1 MAKILG
7 FLFLTV
13 IPLLPQLITA
23 IVTRAAVSLGFGTA
37 TFFGVDMVFD
47 SVISKLSSSLSG
59 LPAEIVMM
67 IGLVGID
74 DALNIMLSAG
84 FTLFVFKGLTAVA
97 GRASIRNSVWR
108 KPGDNSEINWGA

>member
-1 MAKILG
+1 MGKILG

-13 IPLLPQLITA
+13 IPLLPQLIA
-23 IVTRAAVSLGFGTA
+23 AVVTRAAVSLGFGTA
-37 TFFGVDMVFD
+37 TFFGVDLVFEG
-47 SVISKLSSSLSG
+47 VITKLSASTSG
-59 LPAEIVMM
+59 LPAEVIMM

-84 FTLFVFKGLTAVA
+84 FTLFVFKGLTAAA
-97 GRASIRNSVWR
+97 GRASVRNSVWR